1 MTNGYKTATMSAFV
15 RWTLA
20 TWCVTAGVWLSGA
33 TTHAQNPTLQGH
45 PDDYV
50 RADIEYGAR
59 LYAQHCFACHGGTG
73 DGVAGVDLRSGQF
86 RNAKT
91 DPQLR
96 TVISNGFPNA
106 GMPAFKLDAA
116 ELTGIVAYLRNMNTF
131 DTGSMKAGDPSRG
144 QVVFEGKGACLSCH
158 RVNGK
163 GSWKAPELSDI
174 GTIRSAGSLERSL
187 RDPTSQMIP
196 INRPVRVVTRDGKV
210 INGRRL
216 NEDTYTVQ
224 LTDEEGRLYSLLKS
238 DLREFTISTKSTM
251 PSYEKELSQEELGDV
266 VSFLLS
272 LKGQ

>member
-1 MTNGYKTATMSAFV
+1 MFSFP
-15 RWTLA
+15 RQTLA
-20 TWCVTAGVWLSGA
+20 LLALMVPLAGMASA
-33 TTHAQNPTLQGH
+33 QTQNPTLQGH

-59 LYAQHCFACHGGTG
+59 LYAQHCVACHGDTG
-73 DGVAGVDLRSGQF
+73 DGVAGVALRSGKF
-86 RNAKT
+86 RTART

-116 ELTGIVAYLRNMNTF
+116 ELTGLVAYLRNMNTF
-131 DTGSMKAGDPSRG
+131 DTSSMTAGNVANG
-144 QVVFEGKGACLSCH
+144 QAVFEGKGACLSCH
-158 RVNGK
+158 RVNGR
-163 GSWKAPELSDI
+163 GSRKAPDLSDI
-174 GTIRSAGSLERSL
+174 GVLRSAGSLERSL

-196 INRPVRVVTRDGKV
+196 INRPVRAVTRDGKV

-224 LTDEEGRLYSLLKS
+224 LTDEEGRLHSLIKS
-238 DLREFTISTKSTM
+238 ELREYSISTKSTM
-251 PSYEKELSQEELGDV
+251 PSYEKELTRDELADV
-266 VSFLLS
+266 VSYLLS